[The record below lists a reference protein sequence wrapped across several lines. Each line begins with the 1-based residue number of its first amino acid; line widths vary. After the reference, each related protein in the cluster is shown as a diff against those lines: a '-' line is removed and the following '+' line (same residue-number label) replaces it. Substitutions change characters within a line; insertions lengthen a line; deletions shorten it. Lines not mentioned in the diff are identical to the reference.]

1 MSEHQH
7 QQITPGCYRCDLNLD
22 ELRDFLRDQ
31 FALGGTSGSDPLY
44 DDVHEAWEAFDGS
57 MEQLLAA
64 EKARAWREGYDEGV
78 QRGIGLERAR
88 RLLGIRHELGP
99 IPQNP
104 YAKGSDDGR

>member
-1 MSEHQH
+1 MSEHRH

-64 EKARAWREGYDEGV
+64 EKAKWQAEMVADLRAKFGV
-78 QRGIGLERAR
+78 TNRAADYLAR
-88 RLLGIRHELGP
+88 
-99 IPQNP
+99 
-104 YAKGSDDGR
+104 KGSDDDR